1 MELLIIILIIA
12 TLFLIYSTRND
23 IHNNTDQNN
32 SSINNS
38 NTTSNNNANNNN
50 AASYSNTSGYNS
62 TTTQQ
67 EAKSTANTTGT
78 NASGWKKRRYFK
90 KRKWGSRPD
99 FANLP
104 YKYRPLLTETEFQFY
119 RYLRAVCGP
128 YNVLVCPKVR
138 LEDIIQITTNNQHI
152 INQYRGY
159 IKSRHIDFML
169 CDINMKVICGIEL
182 DDPSHWNK
190 KAYYADSLKNAI
202 YNTIGIKLFR
212 VKTQEDYRTRVKEI
226 MMYAIPKAREAAP
239 AKSSSNS

>member
-1 MELLIIILIIA
+1 MELLIIVFIIA
-12 TLFLIYSTRND
+12 ALIMIYSAKND
-23 IHNNTDQNN
+23 LMNNTQNN
-32 SSINNS
+32 TNQ
-38 NTTSNNNANNNN
+38 N
-50 AASYSNTSGYNS
+50 AADNAATS
-62 TTTQQ
+62 TTNYDNTPPNNV
-67 EAKSTANTTGT
+67 THYNTTGT
-78 NASGWKKRRYFK
+78 DRISRRNFRQKK
-90 KRKWGSRPD
+90 WTSQPD

-104 YKYRPLLTETEFQFY
+104 YKYRPLLTDTEFQFY

-128 YNVLVCPKVR
+128 YNILVCPKVR
-138 LEDIIQITTNNQHI
+138 LEDILQITTTNKHI
-152 INQYRGY
+152 VNQYRGY

-182 DDPSHWNK
+182 DDASHWSK